1 MVGIDLPVDPIVYP
15 RASPPQKNPF
25 PDYLARSGAISMHLG
40 IKLQIIAITLAVV
53 PQLAGAE
60 ESPLTARGGELV
72 AAKCAQCHATART
85 GESPHS
91 AAPPFRTLSRKYP
104 IEALAESLA
113 EGISVGHS
121 DMPEFVF
128 EADDIA
134 AILAYLDSIQER

>member
-1 MVGIDLPVDPIVYP
+1 
-15 RASPPQKNPF
+15 
-25 PDYLARSGAISMHLG
+25 MHPS
-40 IKLQIIAITLAVV
+40 LQLSIIAITLAIG
-53 PQLAGAE
+53 PQLASAE
-60 ESPLTARGGELV
+60 ESTLIARGKELV
-72 AAKCAQCHATART
+72 TAKCAQCHAIGVT

-113 EGISVGHS
+113 EGLSVGHS